1 MEKILVLFCSFVLI
15 SSVISGDRYHPR
27 KTAEDIEG
35 QWRPGSD
42 PQGINLDGYTEF
54 WMKHGQDYINS
65 QINKKRNNGK
75 AKNIIMFLGDGL
87 TLTTTAATRKYLG
100 GEEVQLSYEQ
110 LPYYGLVKTY
120 CVDRQVPDSACT
132 ANAFLHGVKNNY
144 QGLGISANVPRAN
157 CDFEDSDITYSIAK
171 WAQDAG
177 MATGIVTTTRI
188 THATPASAYAHVPH
202 RSWENNADM
211 AARCGTKTRRT
222 VDIAEQ
228 LVYNEEA
235 QKFKVIL
242 GCGRRNFINATVRD
256 EENVLGRRT
265 DGRNLIEE
273 WIQERNQAG
282 KAEYVWHRQQLDE
295 IDVDKT
301 DYLLGLFESDHCMYR
316 NDIVD
321 NRLLR
326 QEPLLTDMTRKAI
339 EMLKK
344 DDNGFFLLVEG
355 GRIDH
360 AHHANRARQSLDET
374 AEFARAI
381 ELAKLLT
388 DSNDTMIVVT
398 SDHSHV
404 FTYSGYPW
412 RWQDV
417 LGIAMRDSNRV
428 PFETLSYA
436 NGPSYGNTFVNG
448 VRRDITDDDFT
459 ASRRTHQ
466 SMVPLSSETHAAEDV
481 AVYADGPWAHLL
493 TGSYEQS
500 SIPMVMAYSAQIGP
514 FSNRFPIV
522 PAK

>member
-1 MEKILVLFCSFVLI
+1 MI
-15 SSVISGDRYHPR
+15 
-27 KTAEDIEG
+27 
-35 QWRPGSD
+35 
-42 PQGINLDGYTEF
+42 
-54 WMKHGQDYINS
+54 
-65 QINKKRNNGK
+65 
-75 AKNIIMFLGDGL
+75 
-87 TLTTTAATRKYLG
+87 
-100 GEEVQLSYEQ
+100 
-110 LPYYGLVKTY
+110 
-120 CVDRQVPDSACT
+120 
-132 ANAFLHGVKNNY
+132 
-144 QGLGISANVPRAN
+144 
-157 CDFEDSDITYSIAK
+157 
-171 WAQDAG
+171 
-177 MATGIVTTTRI
+177 
-188 THATPASAYAHVPH
+188 
-202 RSWENNADM
+202 
-211 AARCGTKTRRT
+211 ARCGTTPTRRT

-242 GCGRRNFINATVRD
+242 GCGRRNFLNSTVRD
-256 EENVLGRRT
+256 EENVLGRRS

-273 WIQERNQAG
+273 WVSERSRAG

-316 NDIVD
+316 NDIID

-339 EMLKK
+339 QMLQKE
-344 DDNGFFLLVEG
+344 DNGFFLLVEG

-388 DSNDTMIVVT
+388 NSNDTLIVVT

-404 FTYSGYPW
+404 FTYAGYPF
-412 RWQDV
+412 RYQDV
-417 LGIAMRDSNRV
+417 LGIAMRGRDGL

-436 NGPSYGNTFVNG
+436 NGPSNANTFVNG
-448 VRRDITDDDFT
+448 VRRDITNDNFS

-514 FSNRFPIV
+514 YANRFPIS
-522 PAK
+522 PAKGEN

>member
-1 MEKILVLFCSFVLI
+1 M
-15 SSVISGDRYHPR
+15 
-27 KTAEDIEG
+27 
-35 QWRPGSD
+35 
-42 PQGINLDGYTEF
+42 N
-54 WMKHGQDYINS
+54 
-65 QINKKRNNGK
+65 
-75 AKNIIMFLGDGL
+75 
-87 TLTTTAATRKYLG
+87 
-100 GEEVQLSYEQ
+100 
-110 LPYYGLVKTY
+110 
-120 CVDRQVPDSACT
+120 
-132 ANAFLHGVKNNY
+132 
-144 QGLGISANVPRAN
+144 
-157 CDFEDSDITYSIAK
+157 
-171 WAQDAG
+171 
-177 MATGIVTTTRI
+177 
-188 THATPASAYAHVPH
+188 
-202 RSWENNADM
+202 
-211 AARCGTKTRRT
+211 ARCGTSTRRT

-256 EENVLGRRT
+256 EENVLGRRN

-273 WIQERNQAG
+273 WIQERNRAG

-316 NDIVD
+316 NDIID

-339 EMLKK
+339 QMLQK
-344 DDNGFFLLVEG
+344 DENGFFLLVEG

-374 AEFARAI
+374 AEFARAV

-388 DSNDTMIVVT
+388 NSDDTMIVVT

-404 FTYSGYPW
+404 FTYAGYPW

-417 LGIAMRDSNRV
+417 LGIAMRGRDGL

-436 NGPSYGNTFVNG
+436 NGPSYANTFVNG
-448 VRRDITDDDFT
+448 VRRDITNDNFQ

-500 SIPMVMAYSAQIGP
+500 SIPMVMAYAAQIGP
-514 FSNRFPIV
+514 YANRFPV
-522 PAK
+522 SPAKERK